1 MTEKALKGS
10 SSQENIK
17 DKDKGGLTAIE
28 EDAEPSNK
36 SDNSPGPKTP
46 GKKEEAQVDAVSKGS
61 GGASGAKLSNLN
73 LLSPNV
79 GGGAVDQ

>member
-17 DKDKGGLTAIE
+17 DKNKGGLTAIE

-46 GKKEEAQVDAVSKGS
+46 GKKEEA
-61 GGASGAKLSNLN
+61 
-73 LLSPNV
+73 
-79 GGGAVDQ
+79 